1 VTIYYLIGF
10 AAPILEK
17 DNYKFTITRFFFM
30 FDIINV
36 NPFEHRT
43 STRTRTFSYT
53 EDGLKES
60 RNVCKYR

>member
-1 VTIYYLIGF
+1 
-10 AAPILEK
+10 
-17 DNYKFTITRFFFM
+17 M

-43 STRTRTFSYT
+43 VNVLSYT